1 MTVVEFDQQ
10 PWDTYADLERTGAS
24 GLLDAIDDAVDQLE
38 SDPGD
43 KRCRQRSFG
52 GGLWGMMVRSRSD
65 DRLIIWERDQD
76 RDDLIHVRYLG
87 GDPFA

>member
-1 MTVVEFDQQ
+1 
-10 PWDTYADLERTGAS
+10 
-24 GLLDAIDDAVDQLE
+24 
-38 SDPGD
+38 
-43 KRCRQRSFG
+43 
-52 GGLWGMMVRSRSD
+52 MMVRSRSD